1 MRLLLTALLMSCAG
15 LVFADS
21 KIAVVDMERALFLSN
36 AAEESLKKFEKDNK
50 SDVDQIKTIQQEL
63 IEMKNKSETDADVMS
78 DDERRKLTSKFE
90 EKSATYQFY
99 AKKLQQAE
107 NQWRQA
113 FFQEQQ
119 PNIERELKALVE
131 KGKYDIV
138 LQSGAVIFAQP
149 SVDITKQLI
158 DRLNSKK

>member
-1 MRLLLTALLMSCAG
+1 MRLFITVLLMG
-15 LVFADS
+15 FAS
-21 KIAVVDMERALFLSN
+21 LTMANTKIAVVDMERALFLSN
-36 AAEESLKKFEKDNK
+36 AAQNSLKKFEKDNQ
-50 SDVDQIKTIQQEL
+50 SDVDQIKAIQQEL
-63 IEMKNKSETDADVMS
+63 IDIKNKSETDADVMS
-78 DDERRKLTSKFE
+78 DDERKRLASRFE

-119 PNIERELKALVE
+119 PNIERELKALVD
-131 KGKYDIV
+131 KGKYDVV
-138 LQSGAVIFAQP
+138 LQAGAVIFAQP

-158 DRLNSKK
+158 DRLNNSK